1 MKKRLVGFVL
11 FLGVAGTVQAIPIEM
26 LFDFTDGFSAS
37 SFFDGASTQSGPSG
51 QLTFRVLLDN
61 TTPDLDSARDR
72 GRFAVSSVDLTA
84 PTLGLVNELVVA
96 PAPLFVDTFEFSG
109 GSAGLTIIGED
120 FNPDIGWNGG
130 PAPSTFMGDI
140 NKLTT
145 LRLPTSMVAMNSTFF
160 LQTLTFQNG
169 NTLGAS
175 VGTDGPRGVF
185 TATARATAVPEPTT
199 LALLGLALAGLSFAR
214 RASRTK

>member
-37 SFFDGASTQSGPSG
+37 FFDGASTQSGPSG

-61 TTPDLDSARDR
+61 TTPDLDPAGDR

-130 PAPSTFMGDI
+130 RAPSTFMRDI

-145 LRLPTSMVAMNSTFF
+145 LPLPTSEAMNSTFF

>member
-109 GSAGLTIIGED
+109 PSTGLTIIGAG

-130 PAPSTFMGDI
+130 PAPSTFMGNI
-140 NKLTT
+140 NDLTT
-145 LRLPTSMVAMNSTFF
+145 LRLPTVVGMNSTFF

-175 VGTDGPRGVF
+175 VGTDGPPGMF